1 MEVKVD
7 KTFRKDTKKIQDQ
20 VLLRKIADSITN
32 VQQAENIKQIKGIK
46 KLRGSSD
53 SFSIKVGD
61 YRLGVV
67 LFESTVEFIR
77 CIHRKDI
84 YKFFPR

>member
-20 VLLRKIADSITN
+20 VLLLKIADTIIN
-32 VQQAENIKQIKGIK
+32 VQESENIKQIKRIK

-53 SFSIKVGD
+53 SFRIKVGD

-67 LFESTVEFIR
+67 ISESTVEFIR
-77 CIHRKDI
+77 CLHRKDI

>member
-20 VLLRKIADSITN
+20 VLLGKIADTIIN
-32 VQQAENIKQIKGIK
+32 VQESENIKQIKRIK

-53 SFSIKVGD
+53 SFRIKVGD

-67 LFESTVEFIR
+67 ISESTVEFIR
-77 CIHRKDI
+77 CLHRKDI